1 MKYINDEQIINDAAQ
16 MLIQKH
22 LAWSGSDTECPSR
35 DLDNVRG
42 LVFQAYLKAN
52 FTPEE
57 WNEKSEE
64 SKNLANAKVSVIYR
78 EARQLADR
86 KWQAAMLLLGMS
98 E

>member
-42 LVFQAYLKAN
+42 LVFQAYREAN

-57 WNEKSEE
+57 WNEKSDEG
-64 SKNLANAKVSVIYR
+64 KKLVNAKASVLYR
-78 EARQLADR
+78 EARQIADR
-86 KWQAAMLLLGMS
+86 KWRAAMFMLGMS